1 MLESRRS
8 ALGITAVA
16 FAAAMWGLAANAS
29 RYLFDNGTDPLE
41 LAEARIFVTALGLL
55 LLIPRTCPGS
65 PTPPGRRKVFWLGVV
80 IALVIAT
87 YHLTVLN
94 LPVAVAIVVIYANPA
109 LVVLWSAV
117 SSRHLPR
124 PEVVGALVV
133 AMIGVALVSGL
144 GSGEFED
151 LRWIGLALALATA
164 ILFASFTLLA
174 EGAATSYGPL
184 RAIALGFV
192 VASILCLLYQ
202 APLGWPDTLFRRSS
216 LPLTTFVAVFGGL
229 LPFPLY
235 GWGVHVV
242 RAERAAIAATL
253 QPPVAAF
260 VAWIGLG
267 QTLTATQIIGAVLVV
282 LSVASLQIGNP
293 RQKRPRD
300 DPLAQ

>member
-1 MLESRRS
+1 
-8 ALGITAVA
+8 
-16 FAAAMWGLAANAS
+16 
-29 RYLFDNGTDPLE
+29 
-41 LAEARIFVTALGLL
+41 
-55 LLIPRTCPGS
+55 
-65 PTPPGRRKVFWLGVV
+65 V
-80 IALVIAT
+80 IAS
-87 YHLTVLN
+87 YHMAVLN

-117 SSRHLPR
+117 SSQHLPR

-133 AMIGVALVSGL
+133 AMLGVALVSGL
-144 GSGEFED
+144 ASGDFEG

-216 LPLTTFVAVFGGL
+216 LPLTAFVAVFGGL

-235 GWGVHVV
+235 GWGGPRRERGACGDRRHPAAAGCRV
-242 RAERAAIAATL
+242 RSLDRAGPDTHRNADHRCRARGAVRRLASDWKPSPEEVPRRSLCIVGPLARPARAGEFRCLNRPTECWRRRAAACWFL
-253 QPPVAAF
+253 R
-260 VAWIGLG
+260 
-267 QTLTATQIIGAVLVV
+267 
-282 LSVASLQIGNP
+282 S
-293 RQKRPRD
+293 
-300 DPLAQ
+300 